1 MHVRFIVTTPAPVT
15 TGAPADIAERAA
27 PSGPETV
34 EDHHVDQIPALLRRR
49 DGILWVDIPQWSDE
63 AETVLR
69 TDFGFHPLAI
79 DDCRERRQVPK
90 VHVYADHVFIVLH
103 APQPGPHGHVH
114 YIELDQFVGAHYI
127 VTVHGPLNPV
137 VDPQAALVEV
147 DLVRRR
153 LDTGRFRP
161 QEPFDVSHALVSALC
176 GRLRDDTA
184 GLTREVWALEKRVAD
199 GRMGDVETFLED
211 LFHTRHG
218 LLTVGTMAALSR
230 EVFLRMANVEVFGP
244 GRGHRRLT
252 DIVDQFDRL
261 AAMARIQQRYLQG
274 TIEFYQ
280 TRTETKMTIAAERL
294 GVIAAVTLPI
304 TALSSVLGMNL
315 IVNDATTVPGLITTC
330 ATMLIMCAGILWW
343 AHRKGWW

>member
-1 MHVRFIVTTPAPVT
+1 MHVRFIVTRPAPVPS
-15 TGAPADIAERAA
+15 GGPPAAA
-27 PSGPETV
+27 PTPEHIET
-34 EDHHVDQIPALLRRR
+34 HSAAAIPDLLARR
-49 DGILWVDIPQWSDE
+49 DGILWVDIPQWSTE
-63 AETVLR
+63 AEDALR
-69 TDFGFHPLAI
+69 RDFRFHELAI
-79 DDCRERRQVPK
+79 ADRRERRQVPK

-114 YIELDQFVGAHYI
+114 YIELDQFVGPHYL

-137 VDPQAALVEV
+137 VDPKAALVEV

-153 LDTGRFRP
+153 LDGGRFRP
-161 QEPFDVSHALVSALC
+161 QQPFDISHALVSALC

-184 GLTREVWALEKRVAD
+184 GLTREVWALERRIPD
-199 GRMGDVETFLED
+199 GEMGDVEKFLEE

-230 EVFLRMANVEVFGP
+230 EVFLRMANVVVFGP
-244 GRGHRRLT
+244 GRGQRRIT

-315 IVNDATTVPGLITTC
+315 IVNDATSVPGLIVTS
-330 ATMLIMCAGILWW
+330 AVMLLMCAAVLWW
-343 AHRKGWW
+343 ARRKGWW